1 LARLDTLKEDLE
13 KMIGIDWSDAIDRA
27 RCTVGVTS
35 SPCGFQ
41 TFFQNGWEFLYIFTH
56 LLCVHIYARLQVQ
69 IINQLSLTLTTLC
82 HTKREHP
89 SNFFCIS
96 LELNF

>member
-1 LARLDTLKEDLE
+1 MARLDTLKEDLE

-41 TFFQNGWEFLYIFTH
+41 TFFQNGWEFFIHFYTR
-56 LLCVHIYARLQVQ
+56 VHIYARLQVQ

-89 SNFFCIS
+89 SNFFRIL